1 MLQRQD
7 AGNNLHRRINGMAV
21 SVMALKLAV
30 DGAVTGKRS
39 KWVLSIMDKFE
50 RALPIVKQKKNQRF
64 D

>member
-1 MLQRQD
+1 
-7 AGNNLHRRINGMAV
+7 MAV

-30 DGAVTGKRS
+30 DGAVTSKRS